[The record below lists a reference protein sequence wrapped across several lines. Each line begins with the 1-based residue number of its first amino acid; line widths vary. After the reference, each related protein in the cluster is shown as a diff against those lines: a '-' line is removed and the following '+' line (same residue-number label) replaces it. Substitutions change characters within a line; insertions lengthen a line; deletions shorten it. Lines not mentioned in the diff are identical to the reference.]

1 MITSQPNV
9 RPTTSR
15 PQALEL
21 LGKSITSLKE
31 SSVMQNEALKEA
43 ISSPRIS
50 SPRVKPIVNI
60 RTSAKHFVTEGHP
73 YNSKSTTYI
82 TEVLT
87 VLGRRE
93 LESQQKTVLLGN
105 VKSL

>member
-1 MITSQPNV
+1 MIITSPRV
-9 RPTTSR
+9 RPTSGR

-31 SSVMQNEALKEA
+31 SSTVMQNEALKEA

-60 RTSAKHFVTEGHP
+60 RTSAKHFVSEGHP
-73 YNSKSTTYI
+73 YNSKNNKSTTYI
-82 TEVLT
+82 TEVLS

-93 LESQQKTVLLGN
+93 LESQ
-105 VKSL
+105 